1 MLLYEDTTR
10 QIIGALYKV
19 YNTLGF
25 GYKEKDYQK
34 ALALELER
42 IGLKF
47 QRELY
52 SNLKF
57 NDKILAGFYV
67 DFLIEEKIV
76 LEMKVAKDF
85 YLKFRQ
91 QTLQYLKNH
100 NLRLGLIAII
110 TPQRVQIKRIIN

>member
-19 YNTLGF
+19 YNALGF

-42 IGLKF
+42 VGLKY

-57 NDKILAGFYV
+57 NDKILTGFYV
-67 DFLIEEKIV
+67 DFLIDDKVV
-76 LEMKVAKDF
+76 LEMKVANDF
-85 YLKFRQ
+85 YLKHRQ
-91 QTLQYLKNH
+91 QILQYLKNH
-100 NLRLGLIAII
+100 NLKLGLIAII
-110 TPQRVQIKRIIN
+110 TPQKVLIKRIIN